1 MLNPGFHIQNFLCGF
16 FFFVE
21 DKAYT
26 VTTLRMICFD
36 ELTLKIG
43 KIFIAWNH
51 YLDVTS
57 SVSNHTCKRK
67 IHPSIVRF
75 LR

>member
-1 MLNPGFHIQNFLCGF
+1 MN
-16 FFFVE
+16 
-21 DKAYT
+21 
-26 VTTLRMICFD
+26 
-36 ELTLKIG
+36 LKIA

-67 IHPSIVRF
+67 IHPSIVINKIFALINRD
-75 LR
+75 RYIVIPNHHKS

>member
-1 MLNPGFHIQNFLCGF
+1 MN
-16 FFFVE
+16 
-21 DKAYT
+21 
-26 VTTLRMICFD
+26 
-36 ELTLKIG
+36 LKIV

-75 LR
+75 LQLLIVTDI